1 MGLRFLICKLS
12 VLTPTFQSFIKDTH
26 THTHTHTQPGTL
38 SLIIVLNLTAITSGS
53 VVIKNLRIVK
63 LI

>member
-26 THTHTHTQPGTL
+26 THIQPGTL
-38 SLIIVLNLTAITSGS
+38 SLIIVLNNLTAITGSS
-53 VVIKNLRIVK
+53 VVIKNLR
-63 LI
+63 LLN